1 MLCHTFHQSA
11 SRKAMKLKSLNDMHV
26 IVYLKT
32 YLQPKTITIIYKIF
46 TKFKDLSTLK
56 NIYTT
61 WPSAGSPAFKGLK
74 T

>member
-1 MLCHTFHQSA
+1 MLCHAFRQSP

-32 YLQPKTITIIYKIF
+32 YLQPKTIKIIYKIF
-46 TKFKDLSTLK
+46 AKFKDVSTLK
-56 NIYTT
+56 IFTR
-61 WPSAGSPAFKGLK
+61 PAFKGLK